1 MTLLII
7 IWSQE
12 RIQILR
18 FLRFSILSAI
28 GLTYCYYLINNSVSD
43 SDSTGDKIYHIV
55 QFLLALFVY
64 CFSQLKSLELSGPI
78 VENTVHSL
86 RSNLIKNLQKIE
98 LRDVESIGISKINS
112 ILSIDTLSISQVAS
126 PLAFAAQSFVLSIFA
141 LIYLGFIS
149 ITGLILTILV
159 SSFSI
164 FTFLSHSKSVQN
176 SLRSAQTQTG
186 EMQDQVTSLVDG
198 FKELKL
204 SKEKSIDAV
213 RGAIESSAAAIEYKL
228 DAHKALS
235 RDFVLYQFSVFA
247 LLGSMAFIMPILG
260 SENSDQIKQLVAAVM
275 FLVGPLFGMIG
286 SVPTILAANFAATNV
301 IEFNSHLESL
311 DPDSLNKSNI
321 SSNDV
326 PYESAIN
333 PDVSAANIFIDNIAF
348 ENIRFEYDLKNS
360 FTIGPLNFE
369 IKPGELIF
377 ISGNNGSGKT
387 TLFKVLSGLYQPS
400 SGTISVGNQSVWPN
414 RVLDYRS
421 LFSVVFSDF
430 YLFQKLYGVNT
441 LNPEWAKTW
450 LDRLQLTDKVSI
462 NNNTFSTTK
471 LSTGQRKRLGLF
483 AALAENKPILML
495 DEWAA
500 DQDPVYR
507 RFFYYEILPFI
518 RAENI
523 TVIAI
528 THDESYFHLADR
540 LLHLEKGVLTQV
552 HKNQG

>member
-7 IWSQE
+7 IWSRE
-12 RIQILR
+12 RKQILR

-86 RSNLIKNLQKIE
+86 RLNIIQNLQKIE
-98 LRDVESIGISKINS
+98 LRNIESIGASKVNS
-112 ILSIDTLSISQVAS
+112 VLSVDTLSISQVAT

-141 LIYLGFIS
+141 LIYLGLIS
-149 ITGLILTILV
+149 ITGLILTVLV
-159 SSFSI
+159 SSISI
-164 FTFLSHSKSVQN
+164 FTFLSHSKAVQN
-176 SLRSAQTQTG
+176 SLSSAQTQTS

-204 SKEKSIDAV
+204 SKEKSIDAI
-213 RGAIESSAAAIEYKL
+213 RGAIESSAAAIKYKL

-260 SENSDQIKQLVAAVM
+260 SDTSEQIKQLVAAVM
-275 FLVGPLFGMIG
+275 FLVGPLFGIIG
-286 SVPTILAANFAATNV
+286 IVPTILTANLAANNV
-301 IEFNSHLESL
+301 IEFNSQLESM
-311 DPDSLNKSNI
+311 DSDSINKSNLSI
-321 SSNDV
+321 NDL
-326 PYESAIN
+326 PYESAIS
-333 PDVSAANIFIDNIAF
+333 PDVSAANVFLDKIVF
-348 ENIRFEYDLKNS
+348 ENIIFEYGLKNN

-400 SGTISVGNQSVWPN
+400 SGTISVGNRFVWPN
-414 RVLDYRS
+414 RVLDYRNH
-421 LFSVVFSDF
+421 FSIVFSDF

-441 LNPEWAKTW
+441 LNPEWAQTW
-450 LDRLQLTDKVSI
+450 LDRLQLTNKVFII
-462 NNNTFSTTK
+462 NNKFSTIK
-471 LSTGQRKRLGLF
+471 LSSGQRKRLGLF

-507 RFFYYEILPFI
+507 RYFYYEILPFI

-540 LLHLEKGVLTQV
+540 RLHLENGVLTQV
-552 HKNQG
+552 HKN

>member
-1 MTLLII
+1 MTLLLI
-7 IWSQE
+7 IWSQS
-12 RIQILR
+12 RGQILR

-86 RSNLIKNLQKIE
+86 RSNLIQNLQKIE
-98 LRDVESIGISKINS
+98 LRDIESIGVSKVNS
-112 ILSIDTLSISQVAS
+112 VLSIDTLSISQVAT

-141 LIYLGFIS
+141 LIYLGYIS
-149 ITGLILTILV
+149 ITGLILTVVV

-164 FTFLSHSKSVQN
+164 WTFLSHSKEVQN
-176 SLRSAQTQTG
+176 ALSSAQTQAS
-186 EMQDQVTSLVDG
+186 EMQEQVTSLVDG

-204 SKEKSIDAV
+204 SKEKSSDAIT
-213 RGAIESSAAAIEYKL
+213 GAIESSAAAIEYKL
-228 DAHKALS
+228 NAHKALS

-247 LLGSMAFIMPILG
+247 LLGSMAFIIPILG
-260 SENSDQIKQLVAAVM
+260 SETSEQIKQLVAAVM
-275 FLVGPLFGMIG
+275 FLVSPLFGMIG
-286 SVPTILAANFAATNV
+286 SVPTIFTANLAANNV
-301 IEFNSHLESL
+301 IEFNSQLESL
-311 DPDSLNKSNI
+311 SPDSINKSNI
-321 SSNDV
+321 SVKDE
-326 PYESAIN
+326 PFESVNI
-333 PDVSAANIFIDNIAF
+333 PDVSAANIIFDQILF
-348 ENIRFEYDLKNS
+348 ENIRFEYDLKNG
-360 FTIGPLNFE
+360 FTIGPLDLN

-387 TLFKVLSGLYQPS
+387 TLFKVLTGLYQPS
-400 SGTISVGNQSVWPN
+400 SGNIIVDNRSVWPD
-414 RVLDYRS
+414 RVPDYRS
-421 LFSVVFSDF
+421 LFAVVFSDF
-430 YLFQKLYGVNT
+430 YLFKKLYGVNT
-441 LNPEWAKTW
+441 LDPDWAQTW
-450 LDRLQLTDKVSI
+450 LDRLQLTNKVSI
-462 NNNTFSTTK
+462 INGKFSTTK

-483 AALAENKPILML
+483 AALAEKKPILML

-500 DQDPVYR
+500 DQDPIYR
-507 RFFYYEILPFI
+507 QFFYTEILPFI

-540 LLHLEKGVLTQV
+540 RLHLENGVLTQV
-552 HKNQG
+552 HKN